1 MGFGIRGRYTFCSKT
16 ETSNQVL
23 WPMYH
28 ITRECEG
35 RSQRRRR
42 QAHRKLVENGLA
54 IYACSIKTI
63 NLTTSSSASQK
74 YWGETKDANM
84 LKPSDS
90 PRPYERSTM
99 QNVPADQLQTTSI
112 DNGRSQMQLIA
123 KSEKR
128 KRLWKKK
135 KREWLRQVKRRFW
148 AKSTGRKWGNHNKGC
163 SRRVSPRRKE
173 KNLPPDDDA
182 NTVNLEERR

>member
-1 MGFGIRGRYTFCSKT
+1 MWYGIRHPRTIYFLF
-16 ETSNQVL
+16 ENQNIEPSAVADISYSSG
-23 WPMYH
+23 MQ
-28 ITRECEG
+28 G
-35 RSQRRRR
+35 RSQRRGR
-42 QAHRKLVENGLA
+42 QAHRELVENGLA
-54 IYACSIKTI
+54 INACSIKTI

-84 LKPSDS
+84 SKPSDS

-128 KRLWKKK
+128 KRL
-135 KREWLRQVKRRFW
+135 
-148 AKSTGRKWGNHNKGC
+148 
-163 SRRVSPRRKE
+163 
-173 KNLPPDDDA
+173 
-182 NTVNLEERR
+182 